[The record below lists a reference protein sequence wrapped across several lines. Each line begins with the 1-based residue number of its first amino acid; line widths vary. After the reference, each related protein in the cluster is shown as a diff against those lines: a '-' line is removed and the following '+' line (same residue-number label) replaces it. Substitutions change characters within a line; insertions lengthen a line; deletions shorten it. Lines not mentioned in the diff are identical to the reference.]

1 MHHRK
6 LYQSGQ
12 PPSSNRYKVQQF
24 EKVADT
30 LRALTTR
37 VRSVACVE
45 NVRGFGKGTLRRI
58 EEILHT
64 GALAEVLD
72 TTVTG
77 NMTMASPSPSPSKKT
92 ATAKKKQQHSVSP
105 LATDPDLTA
114 RAHLQRVTG
123 IGPRKAE
130 TLVAQGAT
138 LEKLL
143 ELADAGDET
152 GLAPYGLTAHQR
164 MGLRFYRDLQHRIP
178 HGAIARFEQQLS
190 LLLGPQYDIDA
201 SATSTMA
208 QCPRPN
214 RGRAAICGSYRRQQP
229 DSGDIDLLLTHASWH
244 SKEACEEGL
253 RAVLQ
258 RMRERDI
265 LVADLT
271 PEPHTKYMGFVRV
284 PQYGPACRLDIR
296 AVLPHHYV
304 PSALYFTGSQRENI
318 RMRRKAQGMGLKL
331 SEYGIVR
338 TQDATTEAAEA
349 SIEIACTSEH
359 AIYDAL
365 GEVYRTPSKR

>member
-1 MHHRK
+1 MLHRK

-12 PPSSNRYKVQQF
+12 APSSHRYKVQQF

-64 GALAEVLD
+64 GALAEVVTLD

-77 NMTMASPSPSPSKKT
+77 TTASPSPSKKT
-92 ATAKKKQQHSVSP
+92 ATDKKQPHSVSL

-130 TLVAQGAT
+130 TLAAQGAT

-143 ELADAGDET
+143 ELAEAGDER
-152 GLAPYGLTAHQR
+152 GLAPFGLTAHQR

-208 QCPRPN
+208 QCPRLN

-296 AVLPHHYV
+296 AVLPRHYV

-338 TQDATTEAAEA
+338 AQDATTEAVAA

-359 AIYDAL
+359 AIYDSL
-365 GEVYRTPSKR
+365 GEVYRTPSER